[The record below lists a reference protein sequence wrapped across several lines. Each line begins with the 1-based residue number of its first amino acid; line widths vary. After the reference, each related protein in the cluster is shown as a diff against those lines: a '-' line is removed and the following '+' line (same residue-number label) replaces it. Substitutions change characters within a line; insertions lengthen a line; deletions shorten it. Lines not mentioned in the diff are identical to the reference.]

1 MIVRKLRL
9 KRGWSQ
15 AQLAEMLGVSTR
27 TIQRIEQGQRPS
39 LETSKA
45 LASVFEVELSTFQI
59 EETAMSNKES
69 LEIDE
74 CEAIAYGRNKKQ
86 FYEGLIVYAVIVVAF
101 IAIFGAN
108 TFVLSVLGVAG
119 LGPLIQGLIT
129 FEVINIL
136 SPKAERK
143 IVEKRLGRK
152 L

>member
-39 LETSKA
+39 LETSKS

-59 EETAMSNKES
+59 EEMAMSNKES

-74 CEAIAYGRNKKQ
+74 CEAISYGRNKKQ
-86 FYEGLIVYAVIVVAF
+86 FYEGLIGYAVIVVVI

-136 SPKAERK
+136 SPKVERK
-143 IVEKRLGRK
+143 IVESRLGRE